1 MSPHLY
7 VYINKKMKETME
19 YLHSKDSDPKSISDV
34 ANKVL
39 EDLQMNAIRDFLRE
53 GEKHGT
59 VVEALYIAMGSL
71 RYGESDSIIE
81 ALNEGASE
89 WYK

>member
-1 MSPHLY
+1 
-7 VYINKKMKETME
+7 MKETMKD
-19 YLHSKDSDPKSISDV
+19 LRSKNSGPKSISDI

-59 VVEALYIAMGSL
+59 VVEALYTAMNSL

>member
-1 MSPHLY
+1 
-7 VYINKKMKETME
+7 MKD
-19 YLHSKDSDPKSISDV
+19 LHSNNSVPKSISDI
-34 ANKVL
+34 ANEVL
-39 EDLQMNAIRDFLRE
+39 EDLQMNAIRDFLKE

-59 VVEALYIAMGSL
+59 VVEALYIAMSSL

-81 ALNEGASE
+81 ALNKGAGE